1 MPLDSGK
8 MENSAYCLLTIR
20 GDSHDMLLVSKMGRM
35 IMW

>member
-8 MENSAYCLLTIR
+8 MENSAIVYLTIR
-20 GDSHDMLLVSKMGRM
+20 GDSTTLLLVSKMGRM